1 MKAIEMRES
10 SADLAIPTVSAW
22 ACFAPHGR
30 ISPYGGSSL
39 RVPPGLVVFRW
50 SGKAGLDED
59 AMRRL
64 LRTTLDG
71 VHSPLPAFT
80 RDEVVQIVFLERD
93 KNTDALARLY
103 EAAEVR
109 YQAAYANA
117 PTLNAGRAA
126 RELP

>member
-1 MKAIEMRES
+1 
-10 SADLAIPTVSAW
+10 
-22 ACFAPHGR
+22 
-30 ISPYGGSSL
+30 
-39 RVPPGLVVFRW
+39 
-50 SGKAGLDED
+50 
-59 AMRRL
+59 MRRL